1 MLTVNP
7 RFLLD
12 GMLGSLASWLR
23 ICGYD
28 SIYHIDMNDED
39 LLLEAKKENRILL
52 TRDKQLFERSKKYDV
67 TSYYVQGKNPV
78 ERLGYLCKN
87 IGISL
92 VPQSSRCSQCNSQ
105 IKLIDK
111 EEIIDQIPV
120 KSYKHYDKF
129 WICISCGKI
138 FWKGSHWDKIIK
150 TLSTAQKGCEQNL

>member
-1 MLTVNP
+1 MFTLNP

-28 SIYHIDMNDED
+28 SIYHVDMKDED

-67 TSYYVQGKNPV
+67 SSFYVKGNNPT
-78 ERLGYLCKN
+78 EKLGYLCKN

-92 VPQSSRCSQCNSQ
+92 IPCSSRCSQCNSP
-105 IKLIDK
+105 IKTINKEKIIGLIP
-111 EEIIDQIPV
+111 E
-120 KSYKHYDKF
+120 KSFTHYNQF
-129 WICISCGKI
+129 WICESCGKI
-138 FWKGSHWDKIIK
+138 FWKGSHWNKILK
-150 TLSTAQKGCEQNL
+150 TLSIAKKECEQNL